1 MAETSSRFQSYRRFV
16 NQAGAFAVLALL
28 LAAPAVRAQSTS
40 PAFANPEELRDAN
53 GKLRAVII
61 LGDADRLVPNLGT
74 KHVRYFQGYV
84 PPAAGKTPVMA
95 PSNLANISPGP
106 TLRAHVGDKV
116 EISFINKVNDA
127 NFQYTNNGGDD
138 CDHSSY
144 LNATQQLVKGYPLK
158 DQFPNC
164 FHGSSTANLHFHG
177 THTSPDAL
185 GDNVLIQ
192 VINNKDAT
200 EAEWSKTFNEIFAM
214 PAIPQKWEELPLDYR
229 TRQEKLLRALGQG
242 IWESDAKQ
250 IALGQF
256 PQYIVGAFPNTFPIP
271 DYASGKYAAGQSP
284 GMHWYH
290 AHKHGSTALHIL
302 NGLAG
307 AFIIEGPYDQYLQ
320 SFYGLGKTYG
330 DRFEK
335 VFVFQMVNPDQ
346 NLEKGPA
353 GVNFGGLGPGQV
365 LINGKLTPTISM
377 RPGEI
382 QLWRV
387 LNATPGSAFKAPA
400 TPGPGIIGADLFAT
414 AGFQFAQTAKDGVQ
428 FSPNNYQHQPFL
440 KNLYPLGLM
449 LAGGNRADVLVQA
462 PAVAPAAP
470 VAFKSNGGLVLWV
483 KVEGTPMNMTFPLP
497 TPDTVTPPATTTTT
511 TPAKTAA
518 KPAPAPPAPWPAMP
532 TYLQD
537 LPVPN
542 TEYPHTVTFGW
553 DAEAGRQ
560 AAGGGRVNSNIGVGL
575 PPHYTIDNRQF
586 NQFGPLIDQ
595 CMPLNGLQEWVLEN
609 NTTVIHPFHIHINP
623 FQITQVET
631 PVQAKDANGNL
642 INAVTYQIYTPAS
655 DYIWQDVV
663 QIPPGVWL
671 PATATAGPAFS
682 PGKVHIR
689 QHFLDFTGTYVLHCH
704 ILAHEDRGMMQ
715 MVRVLPA
722 DQYPANCQQ
731 NIPHH
736 H

>member
-1 MAETSSRFQSYRRFV
+1 MY
-16 NQAGAFAVLALL
+16 ALL
-28 LAAPAVRAQSTS
+28 LATMVAPSLLAQATS
-40 PAFANPEELRDAN
+40 PAFANPEEVRDSK
-53 GKLRAVII
+53 GELRAVIV

-74 KHVRYFQGYV
+74 KHLRYFQGYV
-84 PPAAGKTPVMA
+84 TGKPEVKA
-95 PSNLANISPGP
+95 PSSLANVGPGP

-116 EISFINKVNDA
+116 EISFINKIDDSQ
-127 NFQYTNNGGDD
+127 FQYTNNGGDD

-144 LNATQQLVKGYPLK
+144 LNGKQQLIQNYPLK

-177 THTSPDAL
+177 THTSPDGL
-185 GDNVLIQ
+185 GDNVLVQ
-192 VINNKDAT
+192 VIPDKTTT
-200 EAEWSKTFNEIFAM
+200 EAAWSKTFDDIFKM
-214 PAIPQKWEELPLDYR
+214 PTIPQKWEDLPADYR
-229 TRQEKLLRALGQG
+229 TRQEKLVRALGQG
-242 IWESDAKQ
+242 LWESNVKQ
-250 IALGQF
+250 IALGQW
-256 PQYIVGAFPNTFPIP
+256 PQYIVGAFPNMFILP
-271 DYASGKYAAGQSP
+271 DFASGKYNAGQAP
-284 GMHWYH
+284 GTHWYH
-290 AHKHGSTALHIL
+290 AHKHGSTALHVL

-307 AFIIEGPYDQYLQ
+307 AFIIEGEYDQYLQ
-320 SFYGLGKTYG
+320 KYYGLGKSYG

-335 VFVFQMVNPDQ
+335 VLVFQMINPDQ
-346 NLEKGPA
+346 NLEKAPK

-365 LINGKLTPTISM
+365 LINGKLTPTITM

-387 LNATPGSAFKAPA
+387 LNAGPGSAFKAPA
-400 TPGPGIIGADLFAT
+400 TNGPGVIGADFFAT
-414 AGFQFAQTAKDGVQ
+414 PGFQFAQTAKDGVQ

-440 KNLYPLGLM
+440 KNLFPMGLL

-462 PAVAPAAP
+462 PLVAPAAP
-470 VAFKSNGGLVLWV
+470 VAFTSSGGTVLWV
-483 KVEGTPMNMTFPLP
+483 KVEGTPANMTFPAP
-497 TPDTVTPPATTTTT
+497 TPDTVTPPAAAAATTTAAALTG
-511 TPAKTAA
+511 AASA
-518 KPAPAPPAPWPAMP
+518 KPAPAPWPAMP

-537 LPVPN
+537 LPVPT

-553 DAEAGRQ
+553 DAEAGRE
-560 AAGGGRVNSNIGVGL
+560 AAGGGRVTSNVGANL

-609 NTTVIHPFHIHINP
+609 ATTVIHPFHIHINP

-631 PVQAKDANGNL
+631 PVQAKDASGNL
-642 INAVTYQIYTPAS
+642 INAVTYQVYTPTG

-663 QIPPGVWL
+663 PLPPGLYL
-671 PATATAGPAFS
+671 PATATSGPSFS
-682 PGKVHIR
+682 PGRVRIR
-689 QHFLDFTGTYVLHCH
+689 QHFVDFTGTYVLHCH

-715 MVRVLPA
+715 LVRVLPA